1 MTQRR
6 VCMTLGARNVTEHSI
21 LIVDD
26 DQQLLLAQDGSQVTY
41 ACRSRPSRRGRQI
54 SLT

>member
-1 MTQRR
+1 MA
-6 VCMTLGARNVTEHSI
+6 LGTRDMPEHSI

>member
-1 MTQRR
+1 
-6 VCMTLGARNVTEHSI
+6 MTLGARNVPEHSI

-26 DQQLLLAQDGSQVTY
+26 DDQFRLAQDGSQVTY
-41 ACRSRPSRRGRQI
+41 VCRSRSSIRGRQI